1 MVQSSSGDTAGP
13 GGFAEMYVA
22 AFLRAGEGSQGE
34 LAAFYPRAED
44 LELGG
49 KPDAVQV
56 GQIAAVRIKEVAPGR
71 YWSVTV
77 AATPESWSPLP
88 RTQRTPPRNS
98 SP

>member
-1 MVQSSSGDTAGP
+1 MVQSSSGDTTGP

-49 KPDAVQV
+49 KPDTAQV
-56 GQIAAVRIKEVAPGR
+56 GQIAAVRVREVARDGTGR
-71 YWSVTV
+71 
-77 AATPESWSPLP
+77 
-88 RTQRTPPRNS
+88 
-98 SP
+98 